1 MAAEEQSPATV
12 ATALR
17 VVPQFR
23 GDETERLVE
32 MLSPSLN
39 QRLSRYGANQ
49 VEMEL
54 SVKDRDTDKQRVVL
68 EAWIAQGRRIKFV
81 ATSTEPNIDD
91 AVMEVRGDMVT
102 QINRHVTKLEAKRR
116 R

>member
-1 MAAEEQSPATV
+1 MAADERPPATV
-12 ATALR
+12 ADALR

-23 GDETERLVE
+23 GDETEKLVD

-39 QRLSRYGANQ
+39 QRLARYGADQ

-68 EAWIAQGRRIKFV
+68 EAWVAQGRRVKFV
-81 ATSTEPNIDD
+81 ATSTETSIDD

-102 QINRHVTKLEAKRR
+102 QINRHVTKLETKRR

>member
-1 MAAEEQSPATV
+1 MAADERPSATV
-12 ATALR
+12 ADTLR

-23 GDETERLVE
+23 GGETERLVA

-39 QRLSRYGANQ
+39 QRLARYGANQ

-68 EAWIAQGRRIKFV
+68 EAWIAQGRRVKFV
-81 ATSTEPNIDD
+81 ATSTEPDIDK

-102 QINRHVTKLEAKRR
+102 QINRHVTKREAKRNR
-116 R
+116 